1 MSDKTIKSTRRAF
14 FVRGG
19 AALGSAAT
27 VSAAALAARQAA
39 SPDQQLEDLRRQ
51 IAGAHDR
58 AAIRKLHLDFAALIE
73 QQAYERATQLFDE
86 HAAVDLSGASASGK
100 AGILRLFEQ
109 HYREQT
115 VAVLHRAYRQSA
127 SQQSDDVLSLS
138 EDGLQAAATFHL
150 DVQLCTPLQEDCT
163 AAKMAKLQGLF
174 AARRWETGRLEGR
187 YVKRAGEWQIVS
199 LKYSESG
206 LA

>member
-27 VSAAALAARQAA
+27 VSAAALAARQSA

-73 QQAYERATQLFDE
+73 QQAYERAAQLFDE
-86 HAAVDLSGASASGK
+86 HAAV
-100 AGILRLFEQ
+100 
-109 HYREQT
+109 
-115 VAVLHRAYRQSA
+115 
-127 SQQSDDVLSLS
+127 
-138 EDGLQAAATFHL
+138 ED
-150 DVQLCTPLQEDCT
+150 
-163 AAKMAKLQGLF
+163 
-174 AARRWETGRLEGR
+174 RR
-187 YVKRAGEWQIVS
+187 
-199 LKYSESG
+199 
-206 LA
+206 